1 MPRSKTW
8 NQKYYVMITL
18 SQRLKRKSQSDEGT
32 TSRASIRD
40 RLLVK
45 EAQEMSQLLPTCCSV
60 HYNNENDLSKF
71 TLTVRPTEGYWE
83 GGIFLFEIFVT
94 EEYNMVVTIGIS
106 TFFNKLF
113 QSCHFLASNCK
124 MYHKAM
130 ASKYY
135 RIRRSVFIFAKKT

>member
-1 MPRSKTW
+1 
-8 NQKYYVMITL
+8 MITL

-83 GGIFLFEIFVT
+83 SGTFIFEITVT
-94 EEYNMVVTIGIS
+94 EEYNMVVNMQMFIFSIK
-106 TFFNKLF
+106 NF
-113 QSCHFLASNCK
+113 QKIFLASCC
-124 MYHKAM
+124 
-130 ASKYY
+130 
-135 RIRRSVFIFAKKT
+135 

>member
-1 MPRSKTW
+1 
-8 NQKYYVMITL
+8 MITL

-83 GGIFLFEIFVT
+83 SGTFIFEITVT
-94 EEYNMVVTIGIS
+94 EEYNMVV
-106 TFFNKLF
+106 NM
-113 QSCHFLASNCK
+113 Q
-124 MYHKAM
+124 M
-130 ASKYY
+130 
-135 RIRRSVFIFAKKT
+135 FIFSIKNFQKNFFSLLLLNVLQNCGIQTLQNLVKYAYHYFEGTV